1 MEHIV
6 IIGNGIA
13 GVTLARHI
21 RKKKIQITIISSENK
36 FFFSRTALM
45 YVFMGHMK
53 FEHTQPY
60 EDQFWKKQI
69 NLVEGYVTSVE
80 PDSKAVVLNGNEKGY
95 DKLVLATGSVPN
107 KKWMARAGFTRRN
120 RILS

>member
-21 RKKKIQITIISSENK
+21 RKKNKFRDYDISSENK
-36 FFFSRTALM
+36 FFFSRT
-45 YVFMGHMK
+45 VDVCFMGHMK

-60 EDQFWKKQI
+60 EDQFWKKQ
-69 NLVEGYVTSVE
+69 N
-80 PDSKAVVLNGNEKGY
+80 
-95 DKLVLATGSVPN
+95 
-107 KKWMARAGFTRRN
+107 
-120 RILS
+120 

>member
-13 GVTLARHI
+13 GVTLHVTYANNP
-21 RKKKIQITIISSENK
+21 KIKLLSFHQRPN
-36 FFFSRTALM
+36 FLSRTALM

-60 EDQFWKKQI
+60 KTIFGKKI
-69 NLVEGYVTSVE
+69 I
-80 PDSKAVVLNGNEKGY
+80 LN
-95 DKLVLATGSVPN
+95 
-107 KKWMARAGFTRRN
+107 
-120 RILS
+120 

>member
-21 RKKKIQITIISSENK
+21 RKNQIQNYNCISAEHE

-45 YVFMGHMK
+45 YVLW
-53 FEHTQPY
+53 
-60 EDQFWKKQI
+60 DI
-69 NLVEGYVTSVE
+69 
-80 PDSKAVVLNGNEKGY
+80 
-95 DKLVLATGSVPN
+95 
-107 KKWMARAGFTRRN
+107 
-120 RILS
+120 

>member
-13 GVTLARHI
+13 GVTLASHTQT
-21 RKKKIQITIISSENK
+21 IQNKITIISSETE

-60 EDQFWKKQI
+60 ETI
-69 NLVEGYVTSVE
+69 L
-80 PDSKAVVLNGNEKGY
+80 EK
-95 DKLVLATGSVPN
+95 
-107 KKWMARAGFTRRN
+107 
-120 RILS
+120 